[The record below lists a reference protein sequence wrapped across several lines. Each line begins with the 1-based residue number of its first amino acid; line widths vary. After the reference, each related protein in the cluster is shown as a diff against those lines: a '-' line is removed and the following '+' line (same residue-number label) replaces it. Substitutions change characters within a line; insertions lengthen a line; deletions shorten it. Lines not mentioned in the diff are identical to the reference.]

1 MKWTH
6 ERPVCGRKVV
16 VGCEREKRSLSSEQI
31 KETSNKK
38 KKSVEKGKTK
48 SRQTGRRSKGSHP
61 SLFRL
66 NLFPLIASVTRD

>member
-31 KETSNKK
+31 KETGNNKK
-38 KKSVEKGKTK
+38 KAWKKREDKES
-48 SRQTGRRSKGSHP
+48 TGR
-61 SLFRL
+61 
-66 NLFPLIASVTRD
+66 

>member
-31 KETSNKK
+31 KETGNNNKK
-38 KKSVEKGKTK
+38 KNVEKREDKE
-48 SRQTGRRSKGSHP
+48 
-61 SLFRL
+61 
-66 NLFPLIASVTRD
+66 